1 VKKRTKVTLWVIG
14 IIVVVCIILGVV
26 AFRQI
31 EKNLE
36 ELSTLSI
43 GRVDLASVRD
53 GTYEGGYK
61 VFPVT
66 VRVRVTVEDHRISDI
81 QILEHI
87 QGQGKSAEAI
97 TGEVIR
103 KQSLQVDII
112 SGATYS
118 SKVILKAIEAALTGS

>member
-1 VKKRTKVTLWVIG
+1 VKKRTKVILLVIG
-14 IIVVVCIILGVV
+14 IIVVVCIIIGAV

-31 EKNLE
+31 EKSLE
-36 ELSTLSI
+36 ELSGLAI
-43 GRVDLASVRD
+43 GRVDLASVGD

-97 TGEVIR
+97 TSEVI
-103 KQSLQVDII
+103 KEQSLQVDIV